1 MRIKSFYKLERV
13 QQAMRM
19 FKPLTLAIALSL
31 VLPISLVT
39 PLQSSALEIPSTF
52 QIAGTGYGH
61 GVGMSQMGAR
71 SKALAGEN
79 AASILNYY
87 YKDVTME
94 KVDDAKILRV
104 NIGHQLTTARMLTRT
119 QGANLQIFRG
129 NIGDAQGVQPLATIP
144 AMSSLNFSILG
155 STVIPSITTGKIV
168 SSIPGNRI
176 FTVRWSGT
184 RYLAGADGV
193 LTLSHATRKSNYRYG
208 QVQIRAVKAGSLGFR
223 LAITNSVRLADE
235 YLWGVSE
242 MPSFWPMAAL
252 EAQAIAS
259 RTFALSKAGV
269 IRKACDCDL
278 YGEITDQKFLGY
290 AKEIEKKWGVFW
302 KAAVTN
308 TAGLVLTQS
317 GLPITAWFGSSS
329 GGITETA
336 LNAWG
341 SERAFTQSVEDLASL
356 DPTLNPNFY
365 KWERSITQSITAA
378 AFLLPDVINLE
389 ILSRNPSGTV
399 GMIRATASNGRQVSI
414 RGETFRSRAK
424 IPSAYFDLVGM
435 QNTVEPTPS
444 PSS

>member
-1 MRIKSFYKLERV
+1 MLIKSFYKLERA
-13 QQAMRM
+13 QQSMRM
-19 FKPLTLAIALSL
+19 FKLLTFAMTFTLA
-31 VLPISLVT
+31 LPISLIS
-39 PLQSSALEIPSTF
+39 PLHSNALEIPTTF
-52 QIAGTGYGH
+52 QITGAGYGH

-79 AASILNYY
+79 ATSILNYY
-87 YKDVTME
+87 YKDVLME
-94 KVDDAKILRV
+94 TVDDSKILRI
-104 NIGHQLTTARMLTRT
+104 NIGHQLTSARMLTRT
-119 QGANLQIFRG
+119 QGATLQIFSGDIR
-129 NIGDAQGVQPLATIP
+129 DAQGVQPLATIP

-155 STVIPSITTGKIV
+155 STVIPSITTGKSV

-193 LTLSHATRKSNYRYG
+193 LTLSHANRKSNYRYG
-208 QVQIRAVKAGSLGFR
+208 QVQIRAVKAGSLSFR

-242 MPSFWPMAAL
+242 MPSFWPIAAL

-259 RTFALSKAGV
+259 RTYALSKAGV
-269 IRKACDCDL
+269 IRTACDCDL

-341 SERAFTQSVEDLASL
+341 SERAFTHSVEDLASL

-365 KWERSITQSITAA
+365 KWERTISQSITAA
-378 AFLLPDVINLE
+378 AFLLPDVVNLE
-389 ILSRNPSGTV
+389 VLSRNPSGTV
-399 GMIRATASNGRQVSI
+399 GMIRATASSGKQVSI

-424 IPSAYFDLVGM
+424 IPSAYFNLVGV
-435 QNTVEPTPS
+435 QNAVEPAPS